1 MAIGG
6 DDLAHR
12 LAALRRDTE
21 RLCLASAEVI
31 RAQAE
36 SFAHRLLRRVRPT
49 RPASVGD
56 QHD

>member
-12 LAALRRDTE
+12 LTVLRRDTE
-21 RLCLASAEVI
+21 RLCLASGEVI

-36 SFAHRLLRRVRPT
+36 SFAGRLLRRCRPP
-49 RPASVGD
+49 RSASVGD
-56 QHD
+56 EHD